1 MIFKAAGV
9 GLLLFLVVF
18 NIIFIFFLVFLLKFG
33 VALFFYV
40 SSGEF
45 RFMWD
50 DAFIA
55 SAKGGGATGGVLGLG
70 MWLMTK
76 LEEKR
81 K

>member
-1 MIFKAAGV
+1 
-9 GLLLFLVVF
+9 
-18 NIIFIFFLVFLLKFG
+18 VFLLKFG